1 MSFFQGRNTKV
12 LLDEGR
18 EFIPGLRSLFLFS
31 LLITFLALTP
41 ALLTL
46 QFYDRVM
53 TSRNT
58 TTLFVLCMI
67 GVFLLVIWTVLEE
80 VRMTVL
86 RRMAFRLD
94 EKISLRVF
102 DTLNRFP
109 ELVPP
114 QQSNLLIQDLGNL
127 REFIGGMMLIH
138 VLDTLCVPI
147 LIVAATLLHPLLGL
161 LAVVL
166 TIVSVAL
173 SLLAQRAA
181 REDAIQQAAANN
193 NAAEFGRTV
202 LSNGEALRVMG
213 MLPRLVSRWRNHQ
226 VDAIGWNHLATDRA
240 RTFTFPLRLLRHS
253 TLVIIKVV
261 AVILFLYDQIGVG
274 AVFASVLIIIRVI
287 GPVDSLANGWR
298 SMWSASLSVE
308 RIGIVLT
315 KAMQQPTQIPLQ
327 RPDGA
332 LVVSRIA
339 VAPRG
344 QDAVTVQDV
353 SFTAL
358 PGTVIG
364 VVGPSGA
371 GKSTL
376 ARALVGAWPLVRGS
390 IQLDGNELSHWN
402 QDELGRHIGYVPQE
416 IEMLPGTL
424 AENIAR
430 FEPLDHDNSLRLI
443 EAVKLAGIQ
452 DIVSKLPDGLSTVMG
467 PEGRVLSS
475 GQRQRV
481 ALARAAYGDPRLVVL
496 DEPNSNIDS
505 TGEQCLAA
513 AISRLRDAGAIVV
526 LVTHRMNMLTYCD
539 QVLVMNAGTVHTY
552 GPREQILDR
561 ITTYRPQQQITDN
574 RPPGDARNRA

>member
-1 MSFFQGRNTKV
+1 MTFFQSRNTKV
-12 LLDEGR
+12 LLDECR

-31 LLITFLALTP
+31 LLITFLSLTP

-58 TTLFVLCMI
+58 TTLFVLCLI

-94 EKISLRVF
+94 EKISSRVF

-109 ELVPP
+109 ELVPA
-114 QQSNLLIQDLGNL
+114 QQSHLLIQDLGNV

-147 LIVAATLLHPLLGL
+147 LIVAAALLHPLLGL
-161 LAVVL
+161 LAIVL
-166 TIVSVAL
+166 TAVSVAL
-173 SLLAQRAA
+173 SLLAQQAA

-226 VDAIGWNHLATDRA
+226 VDAIGWNQLAVDRA

-308 RIGIVLT
+308 RIGIVLN
-315 KAMQQPTQIPLQ
+315 KAMQQPTPIPLQ

-344 QDAVTVQDV
+344 QDAVTLQDV

-416 IEMLPGTL
+416 IDMLPGTL

-430 FEPLDHDNSLRLI
+430 FEPLNHDNSTRLI

-513 AISRLRDAGAIVV
+513 AISRLREAGAIVV